1 MPTAPSVF
9 DDDANVVA
17 KLRVPPHSL
26 ESESSLLGAL
36 LLNNDAHGLIV
47 GVIKSSDFYRHE
59 HKEIFKAIVAL
70 IDEDKAADVVTV
82 FEHLQSWGKA
92 EEVGGASYLNRLAQY
107 VPSASNITRYAE
119 IVQSKSILR
128 RLIAVGDEVV
138 RDAFGSEG
146 KTPAEQLE
154 SAEAKILQIGSADGA
169 RPEDKMLSTLIPR
182 FNALL
187 LERSEN
193 PGQLVGVSTGFQD
206 LDQMTNGLKKGN
218 LIVVAGRPAMG
229 KTSLA
234 MNMAEHC
241 ALRDK
246 LPVLVMSLEMS
257 ADELTTRLVGSVG
270 RIDQMHLQTAQLAD
284 HEWGRVS
291 EAMETLHSAPL
302 EIQDA
307 GVKTISEIRAM
318 ARRFQ
323 HRHKKI
329 GMIIVDYLQLVSG
342 GGEGAQENRA
352 TEVGHVSRGLKL
364 LAGELQC
371 PVIALS
377 QLNRAVEDRPDKRPR
392 MSDIRESGSVE
403 QDADAIMFVYR
414 DEFYS
419 KESCLTPGVAE
430 IIIAKQR
437 NGPTGTV
444 RLAWQPTYTRFANL
458 GH

>member
-1 MPTAPSVF
+1 MNEPQDGFQPESS
-9 DDDANVVA
+9 
-17 KLRVPPHSL
+17 LRVPPHSI

-47 GVIKSSDFYRHE
+47 GLVKSSDFYRHE
-59 HKEIFKAIVAL
+59 HKEIFKAITELV
-70 IDEDKAADVVTV
+70 DNDRPADVVTV
-82 FEHLQSWGKA
+82 YEQLVSTGKA
-92 EEVGGASYLNRLAQY
+92 AVVGGVAYLNNLAQY

-128 RLIAVGDEVV
+128 SLIAVGDEIVG
-138 RDAFGSEG
+138 DAFSTNGT
-146 KTPAEQLE
+146 TPAEQLE
-154 SAEAKILQIGSADGA
+154 HAEEKILKIGSSDQV
-169 RPEDKMLSTLIPR
+169 RSVEKTLSVLIPR
-182 FNALL
+182 FNQMLL
-187 LERSEN
+187 DRSEN
-193 PGQLVGVSTGFQD
+193 PGKLVGVSTGFSD
-206 LDQMTNGLKKGN
+206 LDQMTSGLKKGN
-218 LIVVAGRPAMG
+218 LVVVAGRPAMG

-241 ALRDK
+241 ALQEK
-246 LPVLVMSLEMS
+246 LPVLVISLEMT

-270 RIDQMHLQTAQLAD
+270 SVDQMNLQTAELKD

-291 EAMETLHSAPL
+291 EAMEKLHSAPID
-302 EIQDA
+302 IQDT
-307 GVKTISEIRAM
+307 GVRTIAEIRAI
-318 ARRFQ
+318 ARRFL
-323 HRHKKI
+323 HRHKNI
-329 GMIIVDYLQLVSG
+329 GLIIVDYLQLVTGSSDG
-342 GGEGAQENRA
+342 RENRA

-377 QLNRAVEDRPDKRPR
+377 QLNRGLEDRPDKRPR

-414 DEFYS
+414 DEVYT
-419 KESCLTPGVAE
+419 KDACLTPGVAE

-444 RLAWQPTYTRFANL
+444 RLAWKPTYTRFENL
-458 GH
+458 GY